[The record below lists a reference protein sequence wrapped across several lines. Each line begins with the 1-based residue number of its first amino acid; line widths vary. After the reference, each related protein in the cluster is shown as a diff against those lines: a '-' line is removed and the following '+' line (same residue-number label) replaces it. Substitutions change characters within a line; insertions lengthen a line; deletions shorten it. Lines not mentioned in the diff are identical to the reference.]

1 MAFVPAAVPA
11 FHRGQVCPGTI
22 SEKQCPRWSGLSPGA
37 MFVNPISKDFYFFVL
52 IASEASTA
60 LAFTAPQS

>member
-1 MAFVPAAVPA
+1 MPQMECLA
-11 FHRGQVCPGTI
+11 
-22 SEKQCPRWSGLSPGA
+22 PGA
-37 MFVNPISKDFYFFVL
+37 MFVNPMSGDFYFFVL